1 MKKSLFK
8 NMLYKITLNAF
19 NLILPIL
26 VGPYVNRVLGAE
38 SIGKVQFVESI
49 YAYFLIFATFGVYQ
63 YGLREISRIKDDKQK
78 VSQLFTSLFTIG
90 LVTSLAALLCY
101 AGVSYFG
108 YGDESIFPILMIF
121 GFNFIANIFMVEWVN
136 EAMENYDFITIKT
149 VIVRIVYVI
158 LIFAMVNSS
167 DNYIEYAMLLVLATV
182 LNNIVSFIY
191 IKRKIKF
198 DFSNITIVEHL
209 KPLFVVVVFAN
220 GNVLFT
226 LLDRLMLGQFNNPR
240 DVSFYVIPQQI
251 MGIINTLML
260 SIIQVS
266 LPRLS
271 YVLGSNDEKSYHI
284 LLNNISKV
292 YFSLLFPA
300 SAGIFVL
307 SDVAVLIY
315 GGQDFIGASTA
326 LSLFAFYMIVL
337 GIDFILANQVIYVKK
352 KENVLIKLVF
362 ISGFINVL
370 FKVALLFMDK
380 LTPATAVFTTAIATL
395 ILILLEYGYIKRY
408 IKIDFKL
415 FEWAKMK
422 YLVYS
427 LLFIPIA
434 YFIRQYVSNP
444 IPLFITIGITCSVIY
459 GIILL
464 VTKDIV
470 VQIALEKV
478 KGRFGKKQ

>member
-1 MKKSLFK
+1 
-8 NMLYKITLNAF
+8 
-19 NLILPIL
+19 
-26 VGPYVNRVLGAE
+26 
-38 SIGKVQFVESI
+38 
-49 YAYFLIFATFGVYQ
+49 
-63 YGLREISRIKDDKQK
+63 
-78 VSQLFTSLFTIG
+78 
-90 LVTSLAALLCY
+90 
-101 AGVSYFG
+101 
-108 YGDESIFPILMIF
+108 
-121 GFNFIANIFMVEWVN
+121 
-136 EAMENYDFITIKT
+136 
-149 VIVRIVYVI
+149 
-158 LIFAMVNSS
+158 
-167 DNYIEYAMLLVLATV
+167 
-182 LNNIVSFIY
+182 
-191 IKRKIKF
+191 
-198 DFSNITIVEHL
+198 
-209 KPLFVVVVFAN
+209 
-220 GNVLFT
+220 
-226 LLDRLMLGQFNNPR
+226 
-240 DVSFYVIPQQI
+240 
-251 MGIINTLML
+251 
-260 SIIQVS
+260 

-352 KENVLIKLVF
+352 RENVLIKLVF
-362 ISGFINVL
+362 LSGFINVL

-395 ILILLEYGYIKRY
+395 ILILLEYWYIKRY
-408 IKIDFKL
+408 IKIEFKL

-422 YLVYS
+422 YLFYS

-434 YFIRQYVSNP
+434 YFIRHYVSNP

>member
-8 NMLYKITLNAF
+8 NMIYKVILNGF

-63 YGLREISRIKDDKQK
+63 YGLREISRIKDDKKK

-108 YGDESIFPILMIF
+108 YGEESIFPILMIF

-136 EAMENYDFITIKT
+136 EALENYDFITIKT
-149 VIVRIVYVI
+149 VIVRIIYVI
-158 LIFAMVNSS
+158 LIFAMVNNS
-167 DNYIEYAMLLVLATV
+167 DNYYEYAMLLVFSTV

-198 DFSNITIVEHL
+198 DFSNITIVPHL

-226 LLDRLMLGQFNNPR
+226 LLDRLMLGQFNTPR
-240 DVSFYVIPQQI
+240 AVSFYVIPQQI

-260 SIIQVS
+260 SIIQVT

-271 YVLGSNDEKSYHI
+271 YILGSNDEKSYHI

-315 GGQDFIGASTA
+315 GGQDFLGASTA

-352 KENVLIKLVF
+352 RENVLIKLVF
-362 ISGFINVL
+362 LSGFINVL
-370 FKVALLFMDK
+370 LKVGLLFMDK
-380 LTPATAVFTTAIATL
+380 LTPATAVFTTGISTL
-395 ILILLEYGYIKRY
+395 ILILLEYWYIKRY
-408 IKIDFKL
+408 IKIEYKL

-422 YLVYS
+422 YLAYS

-434 YFIRQYVSNP
+434 YVIRQFVSGP
-444 IPLFITIGITCSVIY
+444 IPLFITIGMTCSVIY
-459 GIILL
+459 GIILI

-478 KGRFGKKQ
+478 KGRFGRKQ

>member
-108 YGDESIFPILMIF
+108 YGKESIFPILMIF
-121 GFNFIANIFMVEWVN
+121 SFNFIANIFMVEWVN

-149 VIVRIVYVI
+149 VIVRIIYVI

-326 LSLFAFYMIVL
+326 LSLFAIYMIVL

-352 KENVLIKLVF
+352 RENVLIKLVF
-362 ISGFINVL
+362 LSGFINVL

-395 ILILLEYGYIKRY
+395 ILILLEYWYIKRY
-408 IKIDFKL
+408 IKIEFKL

-422 YLVYS
+422 YLFYS

-434 YFIRQYVSNP
+434 YFIRHYVSNP

>member
-108 YGDESIFPILMIF
+108 YGKESIFPILMIF
-121 GFNFIANIFMVEWVN
+121 SFNFIANIFMVEWVN

-149 VIVRIVYVI
+149 VIVRIIYVI

-352 KENVLIKLVF
+352 RENVLIKLVF
-362 ISGFINVL
+362 LSGFINVL

-395 ILILLEYGYIKRY
+395 ILILLEYWYIKRY
-408 IKIDFKL
+408 IKIEFKL

-422 YLVYS
+422 YLFYS

-434 YFIRQYVSNP
+434 YFIRHYVSNP